1 MPVML
6 ARKTFAVCLLT
17 FVLVAAAAAGV
28 SAKPCRM
35 KDPDLSVFG
44 VRLADAESAVRQV
57 GAGLALTEDEE
68 DMPHVR
74 FVSSNGA
81 QELVLFSHYGAGE
94 DEYGEVEVRKA
105 GIEALVLKDLPTE
118 TFVSGRGVEL
128 GMSRADITGR
138 FGTCLKADERSGDG
152 ETIQYQIDNADRDPD
167 LKGFNYPVYYAEYEF
182 ERGKLVRFRFGFEY
196 P

>member
-1 MPVML
+1 MQARRPFFIL
-6 ARKTFAVCLLT
+6 ALGFSMWAAV
-17 FVLVAAAAAGV
+17 AAGV
-28 SAKPCRM
+28 SAKPKPCRM

-44 VRLADAESAVRQV
+44 IRLADAESAVRQV
-57 GAGLALTEDEE
+57 GSGWTLSEGED

-94 DEYGEVEVRKA
+94 DEYGEIEVRKA

-128 GMSRADITGR
+128 GMSRADIISR
-138 FGTCLKADERSGDG
+138 FGSCLKADEKVGDG

>member
-1 MPVML
+1 MQ
-6 ARKTFAVCLLT
+6 ARRLRYILT
-17 FVLVAAAAAGV
+17 FGFTVWAAAAAPV

-35 KDPDLSVFG
+35 KDPDLSVYG
-44 VRLADAESAVRQV
+44 IRLADADSAVRQV
-57 GAGLALTEDEE
+57 GSDVVLSEDEE

-81 QELVLFSHYGAGE
+81 QELVLFAHYGAGV

-105 GIEALVLKDLPTE
+105 GIEALALKDLPTSS
-118 TFVSGRGVEL
+118 FVSGRGVEL
-128 GMSRADITGR
+128 GMSRADIISR
-138 FGTCLKADERSGDG
+138 FGQCLKADEKNDDGG
-152 ETIQYQIDNADRDPD
+152 ETIQYEIANADRDRD